1 MKTLFFSTDN
11 NANYQVGTLFTM
23 TYNKRTDA
31 FSIVRLGTEATINDP
46 SNVTENID
54 NIATLANLLNECKT
68 ERAIA
73 NNIVNGFNKVSG
85 DGIYGY
91 LPTEAR
97 STFFNALKTA
107 VDNTI
112 FAVVGL
118 TESEDTKG
126 VYRVEYIPLFASE
139 INLVKTNLGMS
150 KRFYESCKAFK
161 HVKQWKKAANVA
173 LLQGSIKSYIS
184 AVRNG
189 LSDEF
194 LAPYLDT
201 LENIEI
207 ASESSES
214 KAV

>member
-31 FSIVRLGTEATINDP
+31 FSIVRLGSEAIITDTN
-46 SNVTENID
+46 NVIESID
-54 NIATLANLLNECKT
+54 TIATLANVLNECKT

-73 NNIVNGFNKVSG
+73 NNIVNGFNKVSD

-91 LPTEAR
+91 LPSEAH
-97 STFFNALKTA
+97 STFFNALKNA

-118 TESEDTKG
+118 TESGDTKG

-173 LLQGSIKSYIS
+173 LLQGAIRSYVS
-184 AVRNG
+184 AIRSGAGN
-189 LSDEF
+189 EF
-194 LAPYLDT
+194 LAPYLNT
-201 LENIEI
+201 LEDIEI
-207 ASESSES
+207 ASETSEA

>member
-11 NANYQVGTLFTM
+11 NVNYQIGTLFTM
-23 TYNKRTDA
+23 TYNKRTDN

-46 SNVTENID
+46 SNVTESID

-91 LPTEAR
+91 LPSEAR
-97 STFFNALKTA
+97 STFFNALKNA

-150 KRFYESCKAFK
+150 KRFYESCKTFK
-161 HVKQWKKAANVA
+161 HAKQWKKAANVT
-173 LLQGSIKSYIS
+173 LLQSAIRSYVS
-184 AVRNG
+184 AIRSGAGN
-189 LSDEF
+189 EF
-194 LAPYLDT
+194 LAPYLNT
-201 LENIEI
+201 LKDIEI
-207 ASESSES
+207 ASETSEA